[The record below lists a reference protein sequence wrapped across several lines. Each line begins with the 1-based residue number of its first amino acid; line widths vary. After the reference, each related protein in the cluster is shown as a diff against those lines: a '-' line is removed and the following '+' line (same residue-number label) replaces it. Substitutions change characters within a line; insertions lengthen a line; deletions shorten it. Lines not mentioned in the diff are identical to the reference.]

1 MKRIALLAFAL
12 IMLRGLA
19 LAGEGMWLP
28 LLLSL
33 NEDDMQSM
41 GLKLTAEDIYSVNQS
56 SLKDAV
62 VLFGRGCTGAVVS
75 DEGLLMT
82 NHHCGYGQIRNRST
96 PEQNYLRDGFWA
108 KSKEEEL
115 ANPGLSVTFIVRM
128 EDVTQKVLDGISDP
142 QAESALIQS
151 RIDEIEAE
159 AIAGTH
165 YQAEIKPF
173 YYGNEYYLIVKEIFT
188 DVRLVGAPPE
198 AVGRFGNET
207 DNWVWPRHNA
217 DFSVFRIYSGPDGKP
232 ADYSPENIPLT
243 PRHHFPISIRGVEE
257 GDFTMVY
264 GFPARTQEY
273 LTSYAVDQI
282 LNVENPIRVGL
293 RGLRLEVFDREM
305 RANDTI
311 RLMYASKAG
320 ISNGYKKWQGQ
331 SRGLNR
337 NQTLL
342 RKQAYEAEFTR
353 RVNENPDWQEAYGGL
368 LPQFKDL
375 YQKMAGPYQRVLFF
389 NEGANG
395 IEAVGFGLRM
405 AGQLSDWLTLSSE
418 EKKELQ
424 AELTQRG
431 LRHFREYKAFIDRD
445 VAANILG
452 AYQEMLDPELRP
464 TIIQTI
470 LDRNGDEL
478 SNYVEMLYSSS
489 AFTDSSRFVAML
501 EDYSPDKLASDPIIQ
516 LVISLYRD
524 YAEALNSYSPLAKE
538 AAGLMATYMEAQ
550 QTVFSEKQFYPDAN
564 QSLRLTYGKVETM
577 EPRDGVLYDTY
588 TTLDGVVAK
597 YEPGDYEFDLP
608 QKLLDLHA
616 AKDYGRYGKDG
627 QLRVAFIASNHT
639 SGGNSGSPILNGEG
653 HLIGLNFDRGWEGT
667 MSDVDYDRNQC
678 RNISVDARYVLFLID
693 KFGEAG
699 YLLEEMTIIE

>member
-1 MKRIALLAFAL
+1 MKRIALLTFAL
-12 IMLRGLA
+12 IILRGLA

-41 GLKLTAEDIYSVNQS
+41 GLKLSAEDIYSVNQS

-96 PEQNYLRDGFWA
+96 PERNLLRDGFWA
-108 KSKEEEL
+108 KSKAEEL

-128 EDVTQKVLDGISDP
+128 EDVTDKVLSGIADP
-142 QAESALIQS
+142 SAESALIER
-151 RIDEIEAE
+151 RISELEAE
-159 AIAGTH
+159 AVSGTH

-188 DVRLVGAPPE
+188 DVRLVGTPPE

-217 DFSVFRIYSGPDGKP
+217 DFSVFRIYTGPDGKP
-232 ADYSPENIPLT
+232 ADYAPENIPLT
-243 PRHHFPISIRGVEE
+243 PRHHFPISIKGVEE

-273 LTSYAVDQI
+273 LTSFAVDQI

-331 SRGLNR
+331 SRGLTR
-337 NQTLL
+337 NQTLVS
-342 RKQAYEAEFTR
+342 KQAYEAEFTQR
-353 RVNENPDWQEAYGGL
+353 INANPDWKAAYGGL
-368 LPQFKDL
+368 LPQFEEL

-389 NEGANG
+389 NEGAYG
-395 IEAVGFGLRM
+395 VEAFRFALSLTN
-405 AGQLSDWLTLSSE
+405 QLADWASLTPE
-418 EKKELQ
+418 GRKELQ
-424 AELTQRG
+424 AEVTQKG
-431 LRHFREYKAFIDRD
+431 LRHFREYKAHIDRD
-445 VAANILG
+445 VASNILG

-464 TIIQTI
+464 ATIQAI
-470 LDRNGDEL
+470 LDRQGDQLSSYVQEL
-478 SNYVEMLYSSS
+478 FAGS
-489 AFTDSSRFVAML
+489 ALTDSNRFVAMVENFTPEQL
-501 EDYSPDKLASDPIIQ
+501 YSDPVFR
-516 LVISLYRD
+516 LAVSLYQD
-524 YAEALNSYSPLAKE
+524 YAEALDSYSPLSQE
-538 AAGLMATYMEAQ
+538 AAGLMGKYMEAQ
-550 QTVFSEKQFYPDAN
+550 RTVFSEKQFYPDAN

-597 YEPGDYEFDLP
+597 YQPGDYEFDLP
-608 QKLLDLHA
+608 KKLLDLHA

-693 KFGEAG
+693 KFGEAS
-699 YLLEEMTIIE
+699 YLIDEMTIVE